1 MLLVYFGCL
10 RSVLVNLVMHA
21 LSELICKYYVII
33 MCMAETSLDQCG
45 IKHSSW
51 NVYNV
56 IL

>member
-33 MCMAETSLDQCG
+33 MCMAETSLDECG

-56 IL
+56 VL